1 MYKTFQFNKKIQ
13 NTTNKNNTNKFNT
26 SLGNTITNT
35 IEKDIVI

>member
-1 MYKTFQFNKKIQ
+1 MYETFQFNKKIQ

>member
-1 MYKTFQFNKKIQ
+1 MYETFQFNKKIQ

-26 SLGNTITNT
+26 SLGNKITNT